1 MPTYMVECYWPE
13 ITEKQARAA
22 LASVIQSQE
31 ASGPS
36 DQVQPVGCFLVPSDG
51 MALFLF
57 AGPSADMVKEAG
69 ALTDL
74 PFDRIVES
82 IPIVVGSAARDR

>member
-13 ITEKQARAA
+13 ITEQQARDA
-22 LASVIQSQE
+22 LASVTQSQK
-31 ASGPS
+31 AAGTS
-36 DQVQPVGCFLVPSDG
+36 DRVQPIGCFLIPSDG

-69 ALTDL
+69 KLINL

-82 IPIVVGSAARDR
+82 LTIVPTGTASDG